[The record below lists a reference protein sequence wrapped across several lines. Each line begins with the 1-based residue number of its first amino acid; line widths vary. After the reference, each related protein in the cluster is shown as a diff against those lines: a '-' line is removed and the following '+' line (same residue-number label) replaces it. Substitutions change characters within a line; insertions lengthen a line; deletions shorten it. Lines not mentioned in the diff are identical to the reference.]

1 MHHQTR
7 GYVQALETE
16 RLRKADTRRALER
29 TSVADIVAQFS
40 ARIRTVARLHRLTA
54 HDVDDV
60 MQETWIRLLEHGD
73 SIRDVKAIGAWL
85 ETTARRESLR
95 VLRKAGREL
104 PTDRQLLAEDATEPI
119 DEERLA
125 AAERRAAVA
134 AAVAGLTDR
143 QRDVMAILM
152 VDPVPSYADIARRLE
167 MPIGSIGPTRAR
179 ILERLRASPQLT
191 AVLADGWSA
200 A

>member
-7 GYVQALETE
+7 GYVQALEAE
-16 RLRKADTRRALER
+16 RLRKAETHRALDR
-29 TSVADIVAQFS
+29 SRVADIVAQFG
-40 ARIRTVARLHRLTA
+40 ARVRAVARLHRLAA

-73 SIRDVKAIGAWL
+73 SIRDAKAIGAWL

-104 PTDRQLLAEDATEPI
+104 PTDHGLLTDESIAPV

-125 AAERRAAVA
+125 AAERRAALA
-134 AAVAGLTDR
+134 AALAGLTNR
-143 QRDVMAILM
+143 QRDLMAILM
-152 VDPVPSYADIARRLE
+152 VDPTPSYAEIARRLDV
-167 MPIGSIGPTRAR
+167 PIGSIGPTRAR
-179 ILERLRASPQLT
+179 VVERLRASSQLT
-191 AVLADGWSA
+191 AVLADGWSSA
-200 A
+200 